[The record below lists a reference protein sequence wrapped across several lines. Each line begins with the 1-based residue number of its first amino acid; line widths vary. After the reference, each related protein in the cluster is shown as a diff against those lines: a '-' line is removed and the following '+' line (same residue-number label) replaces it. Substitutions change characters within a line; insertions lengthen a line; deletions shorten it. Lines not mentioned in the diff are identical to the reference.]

1 MTELKF
7 AMVCASNMNRSMEA
21 HNLLK
26 NNGFTV
32 RMRQTNPIICFVL
45 PLGAWHALFT
55 CAPQPFD
62 PSGTLVDSLNF
73 CNSRA
78 WDCANCQ
85 LPPLHSH
92 LRCLNFVLLDPSPAP
107 CAPGRNRMAS
117 GGTSSCQGESA
128 SFLRTFVSCCTLTT
142 VL

>member
-1 MTELKF
+1 MPWS
-7 AMVCASNMNRSMEA
+7 CASNMNRSMEA

-45 PLGAWHALFT
+45 PLAAWHALFT

-62 PSGTLVDSLNF
+62 LSGTLVDSLNF

-85 LPPLHSH
+85 VPPLHSH
-92 LRCLNFVLLDPSPAP
+92 LRCLITSCWIASPAP
-107 CAPGRNRMAS
+107 CAPGRIVWCRGARQAARVSRHAS
-117 GGTSSCQGESA
+117 CAPLFPVARSRQSYEGMWP
-128 SFLRTFVSCCTLTT
+128 
-142 VL
+142 